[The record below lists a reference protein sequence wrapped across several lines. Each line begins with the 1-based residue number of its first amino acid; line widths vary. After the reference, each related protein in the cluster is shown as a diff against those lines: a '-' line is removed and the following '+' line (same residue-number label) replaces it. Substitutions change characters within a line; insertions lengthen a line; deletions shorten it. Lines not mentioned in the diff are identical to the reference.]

1 MLELMKN
8 DQVIA
13 RKKVTDSLVVFSFL
27 SPDTYGLRLLHDE
40 NNNGVWDTGSFFGE
54 KKQPELVDLLPA
66 AITIRANWENKIDVD
81 ANRTKKP
88 VLKK

>member
-27 SPDTYGLRLLHDE
+27 SPDTYVLRLLHDE